1 MSFLAKLRHCW
12 LKYGKE
18 NIVVVLGSSSAD
30 SSELYAETVVNGDP
44 TWVGPLAGVA
54 MKLPVFH
61 ILEPEIRDQIDPELF
76 EKHLAIMEVALDIDE
91 VSKALRKVRAS
102 E

>member
-1 MSFLAKLRHCW
+1 
-12 LKYGKE
+12 
-18 NIVVVLGSSSAD
+18 VLGSPNAD
-30 SSELYAETVVNGDP
+30 SSELYAETVVNSDP
-44 TWVGPLAGVA
+44 AWVGPLAGVT

>member
-1 MSFLAKLRHCW
+1 M
-12 LKYGKE
+12 
-18 NIVVVLGSSSAD
+18 LGSPNAD

-44 TWVGPLAGVA
+44 AWAGPLAGVA

-91 VSKALRKVRAS
+91 VSEALRKVRAS
-102 E
+102 G